1 MPPRRCADPPAGRW
15 LRALRGLAYG
25 VLSCGRSSPTSF
37 AKGFYLCGAPCPRQ
51 QHGAPPG
58 APALLRPSCR
68 PTPSGPGSSGRP
80 KYAQV
85 SGQILANFPRN
96 CCFTGQ
102 ISRYLMFVY
111 SGPIKRISNRHRPLM
126 IIGLA
131 LLAVLLAI
139 SPGWAVESQSGDQV
153 IIGPDEVVDDDL
165 YATANEIVV
174 EGTIRGDLV
183 AFGRDVTVD
192 GTVEGDLIGAGQ
204 SVEIGG
210 EVDDD
215 VRIAGQAL
223 LLGEGAS
230 VGDDLIAAAY
240 SLQNEPESNVGGTLW
255 YAGYQALLAGTVGE
269 DLAGAANALTLG
281 GEIGGDADVDVDG
294 EEGGAAPPAF
304 VPVPQVPIPTVEPG
318 LTLTDSALIGGN
330 LTYQSSTEVQIDPG
344 AQIEGDVVR
353 EERPVEEED
362 EEATRSLLAEG
373 VLEALGSLV
382 SLVLVGLLLMWLV
395 PEWIRRRAYTVL
407 DRPLASLGWGLL
419 GLVAFLILGL
429 VILLATILLAI
440 VLGLLTLGSLVALI
454 VILGL
459 LAPIVGG
466 FLAGVLLLESVL
478 AGRGAGR
485 ILPLV
490 VGLIVYVILGVI
502 PVLGP

>member
-1 MPPRRCADPPAGRW
+1 
-15 LRALRGLAYG
+15 
-25 VLSCGRSSPTSF
+25 
-37 AKGFYLCGAPCPRQ
+37 
-51 QHGAPPG
+51 
-58 APALLRPSCR
+58 
-68 PTPSGPGSSGRP
+68 
-80 KYAQV
+80 
-85 SGQILANFPRN
+85 
-96 CCFTGQ
+96 
-102 ISRYLMFVY
+102 
-111 SGPIKRISNRHRPLM
+111 M

-131 LLAVLLAI
+131 LLAVLLVT

-174 EGTIRGDLV
+174 EGTVRGDLV
-183 AFGRDVTVD
+183 AFGRSVTVD

-215 VRIAGQAL
+215 VRIVGQAL
-223 LLGEGAS
+223 LLSEGAS

-255 YAGYQALLAGTVGE
+255 FAGYQALLAGAVGE

-330 LTYQSSTEVQIDPG
+330 LTYQSSTEAQIDPG
-344 AQIEGDVVR
+344 ARIEGDVVR
-353 EERPVEEED
+353 EERPVEEEE
-362 EEATRSLLAEG
+362 EEAARSPLTET
-373 VLEALGSLV
+373 VLDALGSLV
-382 SLVLVGLLLMWLV
+382 ALVLVGLLLVWIV
-395 PEWIRRRAYTVL
+395 PGWIRRRAYTVL

-419 GLVAFLILGL
+419 GLVSFPILGVVVLL
-429 VILLATILLAI
+429 VAILLAI
-440 VLGLLTLGSLVALI
+440 VLGLLTLGGLVALLI
-454 VILGL
+454 VLGL
-459 LAPIVGG
+459 LAEAALVLALWISTGYLAQIVVS
-466 FLAGVLLLESVL
+466 FLVGVLLVE
-478 AGRGAGR
+478 AIRPGRGRGR
-485 ILPLV
+485 VLPLV
-490 VGLIVYVILGVI
+490 VGLILYVVLRAI
-502 PVLGP
+502 PVLGPLVGLAVVLLGLGAISHWIWTKLRRSRATASSAG

>member
-1 MPPRRCADPPAGRW
+1 
-15 LRALRGLAYG
+15 
-25 VLSCGRSSPTSF
+25 
-37 AKGFYLCGAPCPRQ
+37 
-51 QHGAPPG
+51 
-58 APALLRPSCR
+58 
-68 PTPSGPGSSGRP
+68 
-80 KYAQV
+80 
-85 SGQILANFPRN
+85 
-96 CCFTGQ
+96 
-102 ISRYLMFVY
+102 
-111 SGPIKRISNRHRPLM
+111 M

-131 LLAVLLAI
+131 LLAVLLVT

-174 EGTIRGDLV
+174 EGTVRGDLV
-183 AFGRDVTVD
+183 AFGRSVTVD

-223 LLGEGAS
+223 LLSEGAS
-230 VGDDLIAAAY
+230 VGDDLIGAAY

-255 YAGYQALLAGTVGE
+255 YAGYQALLAGAVGE

-330 LTYQSSTEVQIDPG
+330 LTYQSSTEAQIDPG
-344 AQIEGDVVR
+344 ARIEGDVVR
-353 EERPVEEED
+353 EERPVEEEE
-362 EEATRSLLAEG
+362 EEAARSPLTET
-373 VLEALGSLV
+373 VLDALGSLV
-382 SLVLVGLLLMWLV
+382 ALVLVGLLLVWIV
-395 PEWIRRRAYTVL
+395 PGWIRRRAYTVL

-419 GLVAFLILGL
+419 GLVSFPILGVVVLL
-429 VILLATILLAI
+429 VTILLAI
-440 VLGLLTLGSLVALI
+440 VLGLLTLGGLVALLI
-454 VILGL
+454 VLGL
-459 LAPIVGG
+459 LAEAALVLALWISTGYLAQIVVS
-466 FLAGVLLLESVL
+466 FLAGVLLVE
-478 AGRGAGR
+478 AIRPGRGRGR
-485 ILPLV
+485 VLPLV
-490 VGLIVYVILGVI
+490 VGLILYVVLRAI
-502 PVLGP
+502 PVLGPLVGLAVVLLGLGAISHWIWTKLRRSRATASSAG

>member
-1 MPPRRCADPPAGRW
+1 
-15 LRALRGLAYG
+15 
-25 VLSCGRSSPTSF
+25 
-37 AKGFYLCGAPCPRQ
+37 
-51 QHGAPPG
+51 
-58 APALLRPSCR
+58 
-68 PTPSGPGSSGRP
+68 
-80 KYAQV
+80 
-85 SGQILANFPRN
+85 
-96 CCFTGQ
+96 
-102 ISRYLMFVY
+102 
-111 SGPIKRISNRHRPLM
+111 M

-131 LLAVLLAI
+131 LLAVLLVT

-174 EGTIRGDLV
+174 EGTVRGDLV
-183 AFGRDVTVD
+183 AFGRSVTVD

-223 LLGEGAS
+223 LLSEDAS

-330 LTYQSSTEVQIDPG
+330 LTYQSSTEAQIDPG
-344 AQIEGDVVR
+344 ARIEGDVVR
-353 EERPVEEED
+353 EERPVEEEE
-362 EEATRSLLAEG
+362 EEAARSPLTET
-373 VLEALGSLV
+373 VLDALGSLV
-382 SLVLVGLLLMWLV
+382 ALVLVGLLLVWIV
-395 PEWIRRRAYTVL
+395 PGWIRHRAYTVL
-407 DRPLASLGWGLL
+407 ERPLASLGWGLL
-419 GLVAFLILGL
+419 GLVAFLILGIVVL
-429 VILLATILLAI
+429 VVTILLAI
-440 VLGLLTLGSLVALI
+440 VLGLLTLGGLVALI
-454 VILGL
+454 IVLGL
-459 LAPIVGG
+459 LAEAALVLAFWISTGYLAQIVVS
-466 FLAGVLLLESVL
+466 FLAGVLLVE
-478 AGRGAGR
+478 AIRPGRGRGR
-485 ILPLV
+485 VLPLV
-490 VGLIVYVILGVI
+490 VGLILYVVLRAI
-502 PVLGP
+502 PVLGPLVGLAVVLLGLGAISHWIWTKLRRSRATASPAG

>member
-1 MPPRRCADPPAGRW
+1 
-15 LRALRGLAYG
+15 
-25 VLSCGRSSPTSF
+25 
-37 AKGFYLCGAPCPRQ
+37 
-51 QHGAPPG
+51 
-58 APALLRPSCR
+58 
-68 PTPSGPGSSGRP
+68 
-80 KYAQV
+80 
-85 SGQILANFPRN
+85 
-96 CCFTGQ
+96 
-102 ISRYLMFVY
+102 
-111 SGPIKRISNRHRPLM
+111 M

-131 LLAVLLAI
+131 LLAVLLVT

-174 EGTIRGDLV
+174 EGTVRGDLV
-183 AFGRDVTVD
+183 AFGRSVTVD

-223 LLGEGAS
+223 LLSEGAS

-304 VPVPQVPIPTVEPG
+304 VPVPQVPIPRVEPG

-330 LTYQSSTEVQIDPG
+330 LTYQSSTEAQIDPG
-344 AQIEGDVVR
+344 ARIEGDVVR
-353 EERPVEEED
+353 EERPVEEEE
-362 EEATRSLLAEG
+362 EEAARSPLTET
-373 VLEALGSLV
+373 VLDALGSLV
-382 SLVLVGLLLMWLV
+382 ALVLVGLLLVWIV
-395 PEWIRRRAYTVL
+395 PGWIRHRAYTVL

-419 GLVAFLILGL
+419 GLVAFPILGVVVLL
-429 VILLATILLAI
+429 VTILLAI
-440 VLGLLTLGSLVALI
+440 VLGLLTLGGLVALI
-454 VILGL
+454 IVLGL
-459 LAPIVGG
+459 LAEAALVLALWVSTGYLAQIVVS
-466 FLAGVLLLESVL
+466 FLAGVLLVE
-478 AGRGAGR
+478 AIRPGRGRGR
-485 ILPLV
+485 VLPLV
-490 VGLIVYVILGVI
+490 VGLILYVVLRAI
-502 PVLGP
+502 PVLGPLVGLAVVLLGLGAISHWIWTKLRRSRATAPPAG

>member
-1 MPPRRCADPPAGRW
+1 
-15 LRALRGLAYG
+15 
-25 VLSCGRSSPTSF
+25 
-37 AKGFYLCGAPCPRQ
+37 
-51 QHGAPPG
+51 
-58 APALLRPSCR
+58 
-68 PTPSGPGSSGRP
+68 
-80 KYAQV
+80 
-85 SGQILANFPRN
+85 
-96 CCFTGQ
+96 
-102 ISRYLMFVY
+102 
-111 SGPIKRISNRHRPLM
+111 M

-131 LLAVLLAI
+131 LLAVLLVT

-174 EGTIRGDLV
+174 EGTVRGDLV
-183 AFGRDVTVD
+183 AFGRSVTVD

-223 LLGEGAS
+223 LLSEGAS
-230 VGDDLIAAAY
+230 VGDDLIGAAY

-255 YAGYQALLAGTVGE
+255 YAGYQALLAGAVGE

-330 LTYQSSTEVQIDPG
+330 LTYQSSTEAQIDPG
-344 AQIEGDVVR
+344 ARIEGDVVR
-353 EERPVEEED
+353 EERPVEEEE
-362 EEATRSLLAEG
+362 EEAARSPLTET
-373 VLEALGSLV
+373 VLDALGSLV
-382 SLVLVGLLLMWLV
+382 ALVLVGLLLVWIV
-395 PEWIRRRAYTVL
+395 PGWIRRRAYTVL

-419 GLVAFLILGL
+419 GLVSFPILGVVVLL
-429 VILLATILLAI
+429 VTILLAI
-440 VLGLLTLGSLVALI
+440 VLGLLTLGGLVALLI
-454 VILGL
+454 VLGL
-459 LAPIVGG
+459 LAEAALVLALWISTGYLAQIVVS
-466 FLAGVLLLESVL
+466 FLAGVLLVE
-478 AGRGAGR
+478 AIRPGRGRGR
-485 ILPLV
+485 VLPLV
-490 VGLIVYVILGVI
+490 VGLILYVVLRAI
-502 PVLGP
+502 PVLGPLVGLAVVVLGLGAISHWIWTKLRRSRATASSAG

>member
-1 MPPRRCADPPAGRW
+1 
-15 LRALRGLAYG
+15 
-25 VLSCGRSSPTSF
+25 
-37 AKGFYLCGAPCPRQ
+37 
-51 QHGAPPG
+51 
-58 APALLRPSCR
+58 
-68 PTPSGPGSSGRP
+68 
-80 KYAQV
+80 
-85 SGQILANFPRN
+85 
-96 CCFTGQ
+96 
-102 ISRYLMFVY
+102 
-111 SGPIKRISNRHRPLM
+111 M

-131 LLAVLLAI
+131 LLAVLLVT

-165 YATANEIVV
+165 YAAGNDIVV

-183 AFGRDVTVD
+183 AFGRSVTVN

-215 VRIAGQAL
+215 VRVAGQAIL
-223 LLGEGAS
+223 LSEGAS

-330 LTYQSSTEVQIDPG
+330 LTYQSSTEAQIDPG
-344 AQIEGDVVR
+344 ARIEGHVVR
-353 EERPVEEED
+353 EERPVEEEE
-362 EEATRSLLAEG
+362 EEAARSPLTETVLDALRSLVA
-373 VLEALGSLV
+373 
-382 SLVLVGLLLMWLV
+382 LVLVGLLLVWIA
-395 PEWIRRRAYTVL
+395 PGWIRRRAYTVL

-419 GLVAFLILGL
+419 GLVAFPILGVVVLL
-429 VILLATILLAI
+429 VTILLAI
-440 VLGLLTLGSLVALI
+440 VIGLLTLGGLVALI
-454 VILGL
+454 IVLGL
-459 LAPIVGG
+459 LAEAALVLALWISTGYLAQIVVS
-466 FLAGVLLLESVL
+466 FFAGVLLVE
-478 AGRGAGR
+478 AIRPGRGRGR
-485 ILPLV
+485 VLPLV
-490 VGLIVYVILGVI
+490 VGLILYVVLRAI
-502 PVLGP
+502 PVLGPLVSLAVVLLGLGAISHWIWTKLRRSRATAPPAG

>member
-1 MPPRRCADPPAGRW
+1 
-15 LRALRGLAYG
+15 
-25 VLSCGRSSPTSF
+25 
-37 AKGFYLCGAPCPRQ
+37 
-51 QHGAPPG
+51 
-58 APALLRPSCR
+58 
-68 PTPSGPGSSGRP
+68 
-80 KYAQV
+80 
-85 SGQILANFPRN
+85 
-96 CCFTGQ
+96 
-102 ISRYLMFVY
+102 
-111 SGPIKRISNRHRPLM
+111 M

-174 EGTIRGDLV
+174 EGTVRGDLV
-183 AFGRDVTVD
+183 AFGRSVTVD

-223 LLGEGAS
+223 LLSEDAS

-330 LTYQSSTEVQIDPG
+330 LTYQSSTEAQIDSG
-344 AQIEGDVVR
+344 ARIEGDVVR
-353 EERPVEEED
+353 EERPVEEEE
-362 EEATRSLLAEG
+362 EEAARSPLTET
-373 VLEALGSLV
+373 VLDALGSLV
-382 SLVLVGLLLMWLV
+382 ALVLVGLLLVWIV
-395 PEWIRRRAYTVL
+395 PGWIRHRAYTVL

-419 GLVAFLILGL
+419 GLVAFPVLGVVVLL
-429 VILLATILLAI
+429 VTILLAI
-440 VLGLLTLGSLVALI
+440 VLGLLTLGGLVALI
-454 VILGL
+454 IVLGL
-459 LAPIVGG
+459 LAVAALVLALWASAGYLAQIVVS
-466 FLAGVLLLESVL
+466 FLAGVLLVE
-478 AGRGAGR
+478 AIRPGRGRGR
-485 ILPLV
+485 VLPLV
-490 VGLIVYVILGVI
+490 VGLILYVVLRAI
-502 PVLGP
+502 PVLGPLVGLAVVLLGLGAISHWIWTKLRRSRATTSPAG

>member
-1 MPPRRCADPPAGRW
+1 
-15 LRALRGLAYG
+15 
-25 VLSCGRSSPTSF
+25 
-37 AKGFYLCGAPCPRQ
+37 
-51 QHGAPPG
+51 
-58 APALLRPSCR
+58 
-68 PTPSGPGSSGRP
+68 
-80 KYAQV
+80 
-85 SGQILANFPRN
+85 
-96 CCFTGQ
+96 
-102 ISRYLMFVY
+102 
-111 SGPIKRISNRHRPLM
+111 M

-131 LLAVLLAI
+131 LLAVLLAT

-183 AFGRDVTVD
+183 AFGRNVTVN

-215 VRIAGQAL
+215 VRVAGQAIL
-223 LLGEGAS
+223 LSEGAS

-330 LTYQSSTEVQIDPG
+330 LTYQSSTEAQIDPG
-344 AQIEGDVVR
+344 ARIEGDVVR
-353 EERPVEEED
+353 EERPVEEEE
-362 EEATRSLLAEG
+362 EEAARSPLTETVLDALRSLVA
-373 VLEALGSLV
+373 
-382 SLVLVGLLLMWLV
+382 LVLVGLLLVWIV
-395 PEWIRRRAYTVL
+395 PGWIRHRAYTVL

-419 GLVAFLILGL
+419 GLVSFPILGVVVLL
-429 VILLATILLAI
+429 VTILLAI
-440 VLGLLTLGSLVALI
+440 VLGLLTLGGLVALI
-454 VILGL
+454 IVLGL
-459 LAPIVGG
+459 LAEAALVLALWVSTGYLAQIVVS
-466 FLAGVLLLESVL
+466 FLAGVLLVE
-478 AGRGAGR
+478 AIRPGRGRGR
-485 ILPLV
+485 VLPLV
-490 VGLIVYVILGVI
+490 VGLILYVVLRAI
-502 PVLGP
+502 PVLGPLVGLAVVLLGLGAISHWIWTKLRRRRATAPPAG